1 MATQLIPIDDL
12 VSRDGMY
19 TSMYFWPRNVAW
31 LAYTAHHEQPKVQW
45 SQRRKAAALRAWLQ
59 NSIEGHATWT
69 MVSEQNSD
77 EYHRYLAAA
86 GAWHMEG
93 YRKRYGKD
101 PVL

>member
-59 NSIEGHATWT
+59 STIEGHATWQI
-69 MVSEQNSD
+69 VSDQNSE
-77 EYHRYLAAA
+77 EYCRYLAAA
-86 GAWHMEG
+86 GVILMHSEREAGREIA
-93 YRKRYGKD
+93 
-101 PVL
+101 L